1 MAILKSV
8 KLILSDITN
17 NNNKH
22 WSGTILDNNEVV
34 LEWGRVGDSTQKKV
48 KPFNSQSGAENFLD
62 DKVKEK
68 KKKGYTELNTL
79 SGTVT
84 VNHDKSNLIDIAKK
98 QIVGDDE
105 TKVLIERLSKANVH
119 KILESTTLTFS
130 NDTGLFATP
139 LGIVTNASI
148 IEARQTLN
156 SMSSY
161 VENKDFENPDYIS
174 LLNKYLRLIPQR
186 VGRKLQPTIYAD
198 LTAIKAQNDI
208 IDSLEVSYQQS
219 IANPVN
225 PNVDDIEAP
234 KIFSCE
240 IKSVND
246 QSIIDYINNKFKSTM
261 QRMHSSSNL
270 KVKKVY
276 SVKIDKHY
284 NDFEQYGR
292 QIGNIMELW
301 HGTKISNL
309 LSILKSGLI
318 IPPAGNPNVT
328 GRMFGDGIYF
338 SDQSTKALNYSNG
351 YWSGNKE
358 NNCFMFLADV
368 AMGKSYTPK
377 TYGGRLPEPGYD
389 STFAK
394 ANVSSVSNNEMIV
407 YKLYQANLKYLIEF
421 DA

>member
-1 MAILKSV
+1 MATIKSV

-22 WSGTILDNNEVV
+22 WTGTVTDNYDVI

-48 KPFNSQSGAENFLD
+48 KPFDSQYSAENFLD
-62 DKVKEK
+62 SKVKEK
-68 KKKGYTELNTL
+68 KRKGYSELNTL

-84 VNHDKSNLIDIAKK
+84 VNHDISNLSDIAKK
-98 QIVGDDE
+98 QIVSDDE
-105 TKVLIERLSKANVH
+105 TEKLIDRLSKANVH

-139 LGIVTNASI
+139 LGIVTNDSI

-161 VENKDFENPDYIS
+161 VQNKNFENPDYIT
-174 LLNKYLRLIPQR
+174 LLNKYLRLIPQK

-198 LTAIKAQNDI
+198 LDAIKAQNDI

-219 IANPVN
+219 ISNPVN
-225 PNVDDIEAP
+225 PDVQSVIAP

-240 IKSVND
+240 IKTIND
-246 QSIIDYINNKFKSTM
+246 QSIIDYINKKFKETM
-261 QRMHSSSNL
+261 QSMHSSSNL

-284 NDFEQYGR
+284 NDFEQHGR

-318 IPPAGNPNVT
+318 IPPSGNPNVT

-368 AMGKSYTPK
+368 AMGKSFTPN

-394 ANVSSVSNNEMIV
+394 ARISSVSNNEMIV
-407 YKLYQANLKYLIEF
+407 YKLHQANLKYLIEF

>member
-1 MAILKSV
+1 MAIIKSV

-22 WSGTILDNNEVV
+22 WSGTIIDNNDVV

-48 KPFNSQSGAENFLD
+48 KSFNSQYSAEDFLD
-62 DKVKEK
+62 GKVKEK

-84 VNHDKSNLIDIAKK
+84 VNHEKGNLTDIAKK

-105 TKVLIERLSKANVH
+105 TIVLIERLSKANVH

-130 NDTGLFATP
+130 NDTGLFSTP
-139 LGIVTNASI
+139 LGIVTNDNI

-156 SMSSY
+156 DMSSY
-161 VENKDFENPDYIS
+161 VQNSNFENPDYIT
-174 LLNKYLRLIPQR
+174 LLNKYLRLIPQK

-219 IANPVN
+219 ISNPTN
-225 PNVDDIEAP
+225 PSLDDIEVP

-246 QSIIDYINNKFKSTM
+246 QSIIDYINNKFKETM

-301 HGTKISNL
+301 HGTKIHNL
-309 LSILKSGLI
+309 LSILKSGLVI
-318 IPPAGNPNVT
+318 LPSNNPHVC
-328 GRMFGDGIYF
+328 GRMYGPGIYF

-351 YWSGNKE
+351 YFRGNKE

-368 AMGKSYTPK
+368 AMGKAYTPK
-377 TYGGRLPEPGYD
+377 TYSESLPKPGYD

-394 ANVSSVSNNEMIV
+394 GGYSGVLNNEMIV
-407 YKLYQANLKYLIEF
+407 PNIHQINLKYLVEF
-421 DA
+421 DE

>member
-1 MAILKSV
+1 MAIIKSV

-48 KPFNSQSGAENFLD
+48 KPFDSQYSAENFLD
-62 DKVKEK
+62 GKVKEK

-84 VNHDKSNLIDIAKK
+84 VNHDKSNLTDIAKK

-130 NDTGLFATP
+130 NSDNLFKTP
-139 LGIVTNASI
+139 LGIVTNDSI

-156 SMSSY
+156 LMSSY
-161 VENKDFENPDYIS
+161 VENKDFENIDYIS
-174 LLNKYLRLIPQR
+174 LLNKFLRLIPQK
-186 VGRKLQPTIYAD
+186 VGRKLKTDIYPD
-198 LTAIKAQNDI
+198 LNAIKNQNDI
-208 IDSLEVSYQQS
+208 ES
-219 IANPVN
+219 
-225 PNVDDIEAP
+225 P

-240 IKSVND
+240 IKSISD
-246 QSIIDYINNKFKSTM
+246 QSIINYINTKFKSTM
-261 QRMHSSSNL
+261 QNMHSSSNL

-276 SVKIDKHY
+276 SIKIDKMY
-284 NDFEQYGR
+284 NDFENNGK
-292 QIGNIMELW
+292 QIGNVMELW
-301 HGTKISNL
+301 HGSKLHNL

-318 IPPAGNPNVT
+318 IPPASNPNVT
-328 GRMFGDGIYF
+328 GRLFGDGVYF

-358 NNCFMFLADV
+358 NNCFMFLGLV
-368 AMGKSYTPK
+368 AIGKYYVPK
-377 TYGGRLPEPGYD
+377 STGEKLPKQGFD
-389 STFAK
+389 STWAK
-394 ANVSSVSNNEMIV
+394 PGISSIQNNEMIV
-407 YKLYQANLKYLIEF
+407 YNLSQINLQYLVEF